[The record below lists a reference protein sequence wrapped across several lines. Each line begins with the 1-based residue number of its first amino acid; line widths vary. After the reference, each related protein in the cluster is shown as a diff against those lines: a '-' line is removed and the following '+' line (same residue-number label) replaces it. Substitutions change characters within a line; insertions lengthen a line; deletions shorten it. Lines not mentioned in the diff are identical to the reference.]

1 MNEKKNLTT
10 EETFAL
16 AVQNH
21 QKNNLQVARNLYKK
35 ILKINPDHFESIFYL
50 GSLSL
55 QTKNFDQA
63 KPLLQKA
70 IKIQPNFARAHNNL
84 GMVFK
89 ELGEFQK
96 GMSYFQKAIEI
107 QPNFANAH
115 YNLGIAFNELNEFE
129 KAISFYEKA
138 IQISPNY
145 VAAYN
150 NLGLVFHELNEFEK
164 AINCYEKAIQINPNF
179 ENAYNNLGAVFREL
193 KEHQKAIS
201 CYEKAI
207 QINPNYVDAYNNLG
221 IIFKELGELQKAVD
235 CHQKAIQIQPDD
247 AYAHY
252 NLGLIFTG
260 LGELQKAA
268 DCYQKVIQIQPDRV
282 EDAHVGL
289 GLVFKELGEY
299 QKAKSCYEK
308 AIQIQPNYADA
319 YNNLGVV
326 FDELGEHQKAIGCYE
341 KAIQINPNY
350 INAYNNLGVVFD
362 ELGEHQ
368 KAIGCCE
375 KALQIQ
381 PQNFK
386 THDAIINI
394 KWENNYG
401 NKSFIDL
408 FNYIE
413 EINEPPLDLVDL
425 LLDGLIQT
433 SQKDLLINLKNILKK
448 KTPHNLGYKLR
459 QATIDS
465 TELIGNYE
473 NALKILTEISKSPN
487 NTIIDT
493 ERLEFK
499 ISKMHF
505 YVGKAKEALI
515 FLNRLS
521 KTNDHNFLQEILS
534 FKAHVLKYLKD
545 DDYFNLCDY
554 DRFLFAQE
562 LQTPNRWKNLNSFNL
577 DLAKELEKLHVHK
590 KHPYDQTLR
599 NGTQTLGSLFA
610 NKNYKYKCIFELK
623 NLFDKAIQKY
633 IKKLNYND
641 EHPFLKYIPSSINI
655 SGSWSISLNNG
666 GFHINHFHPEG
677 WLSSVYYV
685 SLPDTLD
692 KKGKSKQGW
701 LKFGEPTHNKYNLLP
716 DKWVQPKVGLLVL
729 FPSYFWHGTEP
740 FQSNENRLTVAFDA
754 K

>member
-89 ELGEFQK
+89 ELGESQK

-150 NLGLVFHELNEFEK
+150 NLGAVFRELKEHQK
-164 AINCYEKAIQINPNF
+164 AISCYEKAIQINPNF

-326 FDELGEHQKAIGCYE
+326 FDELGEHQKAIGC
-341 KAIQINPNY
+341 
-350 INAYNNLGVVFD
+350 
-362 ELGEHQ
+362 
-368 KAIGCCE
+368 CE

-401 NKSFIDL
+401 NKSFTDL

-473 NALKILTEISKSPN
+473 DALKILTEISKSPN

>member
-150 NLGLVFHELNEFEK
+150 NLGAVFRELKEHQK
-164 AINCYEKAIQINPNF
+164 AISCYEKAIQINPNF

-326 FDELGEHQKAIGCYE
+326 FDELGEHQKAIGC
-341 KAIQINPNY
+341 
-350 INAYNNLGVVFD
+350 
-362 ELGEHQ
+362 
-368 KAIGCCE
+368 CE

-473 NALKILTEISKSPN
+473 DALKILTEISKSPN

-562 LQTPNRWKNLNSFNL
+562 LQAPNRWKNLNSFNL

>member
-84 GMVFK
+84 GIVFK
-89 ELGEFQK
+89 ELGESQK

-150 NLGLVFHELNEFEK
+150 NLGAVFRELKEHQK
-164 AINCYEKAIQINPNF
+164 AISCYEKAIQINPNF

-326 FDELGEHQKAIGCYE
+326 FDELGEHQKAIGC
-341 KAIQINPNY
+341 
-350 INAYNNLGVVFD
+350 
-362 ELGEHQ
+362 
-368 KAIGCCE
+368 CE

-473 NALKILTEISKSPN
+473 DALKILTEISKSPN

-562 LQTPNRWKNLNSFNL
+562 LQAPNRWKNLNSFNL

>member
-115 YNLGIAFNELNEFE
+115 YNLGIAFNELNKFE

-326 FDELGEHQKAIGCYE
+326 FDELGEHQKAIGC
-341 KAIQINPNY
+341 
-350 INAYNNLGVVFD
+350 
-362 ELGEHQ
+362 
-368 KAIGCCE
+368 CE

-473 NALKILTEISKSPN
+473 DALKILTEISKSPN

-562 LQTPNRWKNLNSFNL
+562 LQAPNRWKNLNSFNL

>member
-129 KAISFYEKA
+129 KAISCYEKA

-326 FDELGEHQKAIGCYE
+326 FDELGEHQKAIGC
-341 KAIQINPNY
+341 
-350 INAYNNLGVVFD
+350 
-362 ELGEHQ
+362 
-368 KAIGCCE
+368 CE

-473 NALKILTEISKSPN
+473 DALKILTEISKSPN

-562 LQTPNRWKNLNSFNL
+562 LQAPNRWKNLNSFNL

>member
-150 NLGLVFHELNEFEK
+150 NLGAVFRELKEHQK
-164 AINCYEKAIQINPNF
+164 AISCYEKAIQINPNF

-326 FDELGEHQKAIGCYE
+326 FDELGEHQKAIGC
-341 KAIQINPNY
+341 
-350 INAYNNLGVVFD
+350 
-362 ELGEHQ
+362 
-368 KAIGCCE
+368 CE

-459 QATIDS
+459 QANIDS

-473 NALKILTEISKSPN
+473 DALKILTEISKSPN

>member
-1 MNEKKNLTT
+1 MEKNIHGLINMRKKKKSTL
-10 EETFAL
+10 EETFTL
-16 AVQNH
+16 AY
-21 QKNNLQVARNLYKK
+21 QKHKENDFKEAKNLYKK
-35 ILKINPDHFESIFYL
+35 ILELHPKHFETIFLL

-55 QTKNFDQA
+55 QTNNLIRA
-63 KPLLQKA
+63 KKLLRNASVINPKHSQT
-70 IKIQPNFARAHNNL
+70 HNNL
-84 GMVFK
+84 GIVLKKLGERIEAINCFEKAIETNPKHPQAFNNLGTIHK
-89 ELGEFQK
+89 ELGKLIEAK
-96 GMSYFQKAIEI
+96 NYYQKAIEI
-107 QPNFANAH
+107 QPNYANAH
-115 YNLGIAFNELNEFE
+115 DNLGE
-129 KAISFYEKA
+129 
-138 IQISPNY
+138 
-145 VAAYN
+145 
-150 NLGLVFHELNEFEK
+150 
-164 AINCYEKAIQINPNF
+164 
-179 ENAYNNLGAVFREL
+179 VFR
-193 KEHQKAIS
+193 Q
-201 CYEKAI
+201 
-207 QINPNYVDAYNNLG
+207 
-221 IIFKELGELQKAVD
+221 LGELQKAKS
-235 CHQKAIQIQPDD
+235 CHQKAIEINPNN
-247 AYAHY
+247 AESHN
-252 NLGLIFTG
+252 NLGFIFNE
-260 LGELQKAA
+260 LEELQKA
-268 DCYQKVIQIQPDRV
+268 
-282 EDAHVGL
+282 
-289 GLVFKELGEY
+289 
-299 QKAKSCYEK
+299 KS
-308 AIQIQPNYADA
+308 
-319 YNNLGVV
+319 
-326 FDELGEHQKAIGCYE
+326 CYE

-473 NALKILTEISKSPN
+473 DALKILTEISKSPN

-666 GFHINHFHPEG
+666 GFHINHFHSEG

>member
-129 KAISFYEKA
+129 KAISLYEKA

-221 IIFKELGELQKAVD
+221 IIFKKLGELQKAVD
-235 CHQKAIQIQPDD
+235 YHQKAIQIQPED

-268 DCYQKVIQIQPDRV
+268 DWYQKVIQIQPDRV

-308 AIQIQPNYADA
+308 AIQIQPNYAD
-319 YNNLGVV
+319 
-326 FDELGEHQKAIGCYE
+326 
-341 KAIQINPNY
+341 
-350 INAYNNLGVVFD
+350 AYNNLGVVFD

-473 NALKILTEISKSPN
+473 DALKILTEISKSPN

-562 LQTPNRWKNLNSFNL
+562 LQAPNRWKNLNSFNL

>member
-1 MNEKKNLTT
+1 M
-10 EETFAL
+10 
-16 AVQNH
+16 
-21 QKNNLQVARNLYKK
+21 
-35 ILKINPDHFESIFYL
+35 
-50 GSLSL
+50 
-55 QTKNFDQA
+55 
-63 KPLLQKA
+63 
-70 IKIQPNFARAHNNL
+70 
-84 GMVFK
+84 
-89 ELGEFQK
+89 
-96 GMSYFQKAIEI
+96 
-107 QPNFANAH
+107 
-115 YNLGIAFNELNEFE
+115 
-129 KAISFYEKA
+129 
-138 IQISPNY
+138 
-145 VAAYN
+145 
-150 NLGLVFHELNEFEK
+150 
-164 AINCYEKAIQINPNF
+164 
-179 ENAYNNLGAVFREL
+179 
-193 KEHQKAIS
+193 
-201 CYEKAI
+201 
-207 QINPNYVDAYNNLG
+207 
-221 IIFKELGELQKAVD
+221 
-235 CHQKAIQIQPDD
+235 
-247 AYAHY
+247 
-252 NLGLIFTG
+252 
-260 LGELQKAA
+260 
-268 DCYQKVIQIQPDRV
+268 
-282 EDAHVGL
+282 
-289 GLVFKELGEY
+289 
-299 QKAKSCYEK
+299 
-308 AIQIQPNYADA
+308 
-319 YNNLGVV
+319 
-326 FDELGEHQKAIGCYE
+326 
-341 KAIQINPNY
+341 
-350 INAYNNLGVVFD
+350 
-362 ELGEHQ
+362 
-368 KAIGCCE
+368 
-375 KALQIQ
+375 
-381 PQNFK
+381 
-386 THDAIINI
+386 
-394 KWENNYG
+394 
-401 NKSFIDL
+401 
-408 FNYIE
+408 
-413 EINEPPLDLVDL
+413 
-425 LLDGLIQT
+425 DGLIQT

-473 NALKILTEISKSPN
+473 DALKILTEISKSPN

-562 LQTPNRWKNLNSFNL
+562 LQAPNRWKNLNSFNL

>member
-129 KAISFYEKA
+129 KAISLYEKA

-145 VAAYN
+145 VA
-150 NLGLVFHELNEFEK
+150 
-164 AINCYEKAIQINPNF
+164 
-179 ENAYNNLGAVFREL
+179 AYNNLGAVFREL

-308 AIQIQPNYADA
+308 AIQIQPNYA
-319 YNNLGVV
+319 G
-326 FDELGEHQKAIGCYE
+326 
-341 KAIQINPNY
+341 
-350 INAYNNLGVVFD
+350 AYNNLGVVFD

-473 NALKILTEISKSPN
+473 DALKILTEISKSPN

-562 LQTPNRWKNLNSFNL
+562 LQAPNRWKNLNSFNL

>member
-129 KAISFYEKA
+129 KAISLYEKA

-150 NLGLVFHELNEFEK
+150 NLGAVFRELKEHQK
-164 AINCYEKAIQINPNF
+164 AISCYEKAIQINPNF

-260 LGELQKAA
+260 LGELQKAV

-308 AIQIQPNYADA
+308 AIQIQPNYAD
-319 YNNLGVV
+319 
-326 FDELGEHQKAIGCYE
+326 
-341 KAIQINPNY
+341 
-350 INAYNNLGVVFD
+350 AYNNLGVVFD

-473 NALKILTEISKSPN
+473 DALKILTEISKSPN

-562 LQTPNRWKNLNSFNL
+562 LQAPNRWKNLNSFNL

>member
-129 KAISFYEKA
+129 KAISLYEKA

-145 VAAYN
+145 VA
-150 NLGLVFHELNEFEK
+150 
-164 AINCYEKAIQINPNF
+164 
-179 ENAYNNLGAVFREL
+179 AYNNLGAVFREL

-326 FDELGEHQKAIGCYE
+326 FDELGEHQKAIGC
-341 KAIQINPNY
+341 
-350 INAYNNLGVVFD
+350 
-362 ELGEHQ
+362 
-368 KAIGCCE
+368 CE

-473 NALKILTEISKSPN
+473 DALKILTEISKSPN

-562 LQTPNRWKNLNSFNL
+562 LQAPNRWKNLNSFNL